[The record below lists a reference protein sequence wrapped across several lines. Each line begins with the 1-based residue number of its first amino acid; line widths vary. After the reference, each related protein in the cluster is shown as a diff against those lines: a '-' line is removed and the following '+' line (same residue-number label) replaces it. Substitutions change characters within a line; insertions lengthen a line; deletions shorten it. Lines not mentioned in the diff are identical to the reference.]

1 MTGKKGIGCS
11 DELAQLLNPKPKALW
26 LQSVPS
32 FGSEGGRCYGYS
44 RHKDSPEF
52 PETQCHGL
60 AVLTLLKQAGPQTW
74 ASYNTN
80 CNCPEAAHWRLKRAH
95 RCTQIAFLHCN

>member
-60 AVLTLLKQAGPQTW
+60 AVLTLLNRQDLRLGPHTTQT
-74 ASYNTN
+74 AT
-80 CNCPEAAHWRLKRAH
+80 ALKPRTGA
-95 RCTQIAFLHCN
+95 